1 MKRNLILSFCSLF
14 ITTFLLVCTLFA
26 WFTANSKVVAGNIV
40 SGSAGDLMTL
50 SIERGTYIGPSNAT
64 EYSDA
69 NWEWTETKGV
79 SIQNMEP
86 GQIFFFRFVFSNATA
101 RTINPKFL
109 DYASLPAN
117 LGVHTHYDLVNKATE
132 PFDSTKTY
140 YTTTNGVDYVEATGI
155 TAFANNTNYY
165 TKVEF
170 VGVSEANYNSDTVIT
185 NDKVQVTEGGATKT
199 LYNITTKGSTKEVNL
214 VDYLIQDVVLFHT
227 FGTTG
232 PANAKVPT
240 TGGIVFSNDAAMS
253 SVGYA
258 VQTSENDQYGY
269 FALEFSDDLS
279 SKNYIINGHSYMAAG
294 DENSNLYANQI
305 LSIPRISLER

>member
-26 WFTANSKVVAGNIV
+26 WFTANSKVKAGNIV
-40 SGSAGDLMTL
+40 AGSAGDVMTL

-64 EYSDA
+64 EYNEA

-79 SIQNMEP
+79 SISNMEP

-101 RTINPKFL
+101 RTINPRFL
-109 DYASLPAN
+109 DYSSVTAN
-117 LGVHTHYDLVNKATE
+117 LGIYEHYIPVNKATE
-132 PFDSTKTY
+132 PFNSGTTY
-140 YTTTNGVDYVEATGI
+140 YTSSNGIDYTVATGI
-155 TAFANNTNYY
+155 TEFAQNVDYY

-170 VGVSEANYNSDTVIT
+170 VGVSEGNYNSDTIIT
-185 NDKVQVTEGGATKT
+185 NNKVQVTEGGETKT
-199 LYNITTKGSTKEVNL
+199 LYNIVTEGSTRVVKL
-214 VDYLIQDVVLFHT
+214 ADYLIEDVMLFHT

-232 PANAKVPT
+232 PANNKIPT
-240 TGGIVFSNDAAMS
+240 SGGIVFSNDAAMGA
-253 SVGYA
+253 VGYT

-279 SKNYIINGHSYMAAG
+279 SKNYIINGHSYMATG
-294 DENSNLYANQI
+294 DANSNLYANQG
-305 LSIPRISLER
+305 LNIPRISLER